1 VRDVVIIA
9 LGALAGAASFV
20 VASAVLDFALVL
32 EGGEPGI
39 RSWRERFSWL
49 TPHYA
54 VYGFVAAVAAVAYRH
69 AGLYALVAFA
79 ATLLA
84 IRKTQEA
91 IVTQARKN
99 AQNLRQAA
107 EMIQTQNVSLERV
120 NRLLKERS
128 TSAMASLSSIVDRR
142 DAYTAGHS
150 RRVCDLVL
158 AMGRELGLSAA
169 ELDTLGYA
177 ALFHDIGK
185 LTVPDA
191 ILLKP
196 GSLTEAE
203 WDVMR
208 KHSDDGA
215 RIIERLG
222 FLADSVA
229 AIRHHHERIDGEGY
243 PRGLHGEEIPLG
255 ARIIHVADAYDSMRT
270 NRVYQVARS
279 DLEARIEL
287 HRLAGIQF
295 CEICVA
301 GSSARSA
308 TARSARSPWAA
319 ATARRRLRDKR
330 CLTAPRTRTVRQRCT
345 GRSGPS

>member
-1 VRDVVIIA
+1 MRDVVIIA

-229 AIRHHHERIDGEGY
+229 AIRHHRERIDAEGY

-279 DLEARIEL
+279 DREARIEL

-301 GSSARSA
+301 ALERALGNGTFSKEPVGSGNGAQ
-308 TARSARSPWAA
+308 AA
-319 ATARRRLRDKR
+319 
-330 CLTAPRTRTVRQRCT
+330 
-345 GRSGPS
+345 S